1 MYCWQY
7 LDSGM
12 LRMWAS
18 LVVSILFNGL
28 EFDEQRR
35 VIGEVVTTEQIARRL
50 LSRVCGD
57 LDSRHLV
64 ATQLMHQPRLLSLLV
79 HHSPHVTTVSTKGA
93 NVLLSVAS
101 YCQRQLCGGRLQE
114 LSDVYHVDVISDC
127 FSAVT

>member
-18 LVVSILFNGL
+18 LVVSILFNDL

-35 VIGEVVTTEQIARRL
+35 VIGEVVTTEQIALRL

-79 HHSPHVTTVSTKGA
+79 HHSPHVATLSTKEV
-93 NVLLSVAS
+93 NVFRSVAF

-114 LSDVYHVDVISDC
+114 LLSVHHVDVIFDC
-127 FSAVT
+127 FSAAT